1 MNVKP
6 LLIIVIL
13 IACVYYIVE
22 VQHFNPFS
30 DKVSVNVPVTSFNG
44 EQKTLKDYE
53 GKNGILLIRMSTW
66 CSYCPG
72 EIKELTPHTPNLQS
86 LKIGLVF
93 AMSAMNNNVNEANH
107 NEIYEWM
114 TKYNVPWDWPKIY
127 WQDNLYDDLKI
138 KKAAVPYFV
147 LIDRNYKIFFP
158 GSGGV
163 ENLMNH
169 VFAMLDSYKEFKGS
183 SKK

>member
-6 LLIIVIL
+6 ILIIAIL

-22 VQHFNPFS
+22 VQHINPFS
-30 DKVSVNVPVTSFNG
+30 SNKVDRDIPLVSFNG
-44 EQKTLKDYE
+44 EPKTLKDYE
-53 GKNGILLIRMSTW
+53 GKNGILLIRMTTW
-66 CSYCPG
+66 CSFCPG
-72 EIKELTPHTPNLQS
+72 EVKELAPHTPNLQS

-93 AMSAMNNNVNEANH
+93 AMSAMNTKINEANH

-147 LIDRNYKIFFP
+147 LIDRNYKIFFQKLQNFL
-158 GSGGV
+158 SGFRRCRKHD
-163 ENLMNH
+163 EPSFCN
-169 VFAMLDSYKEFKGS
+169 A
-183 SKK
+183 